1 MKAHYDVVV
10 VGSGYGGGVAASRMA
25 RAGLRVC
32 VIERGRE
39 IPVGAFPSRLSEAQG
54 EMRVTGRTVDL
65 GSETALYEFR
75 AGDDVHVLVGCGLG
89 GTSLINA
96 NVCLEPEPR
105 VFDDPVW
112 PDEIRRDGMLAEG
125 YIRARRMLR
134 PTTTPGPRAPKVE
147 ALGAAAEA
155 LGKPLGAAPLHV
167 SFSDGPNAAGVLQRA
182 CELCGDCCGGCNVGA
197 KSTTTLTYLAD
208 AQTHGAEIFT
218 EMKVRSVARDDKGW
232 RVALLGKANGSE
244 TAAAVTA
251 KIVILAAGSLGSTE
265 ILLRSAAGG
274 LALSPRLGERFSAN
288 GDALAI
294 GYNNSIPVN
303 GVGVG
308 YPPKAETPPVGPA
321 VAGLIDLRDAP
332 NLDDGLVIVEAAVP
346 SSMGPIMPLSL
357 APGSLFL
364 GTDMSD
370 GTLSDEL
377 DEAGRALES
386 LVCGAYSGAVH
397 NTQTFLAVGHDA
409 AGGRMHLENDRLEVS
424 WPGAADQPVY
434 GRIEETFKRAV
445 GATGGTYIPNPFS
458 ARLLGGNIL
467 TVHPLGGCGMGRD
480 RETGVVNHRLQV
492 FDGASASADGVHEGL
507 YVCDGSV
514 TPRSLGVHPLL
525 TITALAERAMIHL
538 ALAQGLTFSVAPAR
552 GAPRELY
559 AEEGRK
565 AEQPGFFGR
574 LIEGLLG
581 K

>member
-1 MKAHYDVVV
+1 
-10 VGSGYGGGVAASRMA
+10 
-25 RAGLRVC
+25 
-32 VIERGRE
+32 
-39 IPVGAFPSRLSEAQG
+39 
-54 EMRVTGRTVDL
+54 MRITGRNVNL

-112 PDEIRRDGMLAEG
+112 PDEIRRDGLLAEG
-125 YIRARRMLR
+125 YNRARRMLR

-147 ALGAAAEA
+147 ALGVAAEA
-155 LGKPLGAAPLHV
+155 LGKPLGAPPLHI
-167 SFSDGPNAAGVLQRA
+167 SFADGPNAAGVMQRA

-208 AQTHGAEIFT
+208 AEAHGAEIFT
-218 EMKVRSVARDDKGW
+218 EIKVRSVAKDAKGW
-232 RVALLGKANGSE
+232 RVVLASASDGGEAAGS
-244 TAAAVTA
+244 VTGD
-251 KIVILAAGSLGSTE
+251 IMILAAGALGSTE
-265 ILLRSAAGG
+265 ILLRSAAEG

-308 YPPKAETPPVGPA
+308 HPPKAETPPVGPA
-321 VAGLIDLRDAP
+321 VAGLIDLRNAP
-332 NLDDGLVIVEAAVP
+332 NLDDGLVIVEAAAP
-346 SSMGPIMPLSL
+346 SSIAPIMPLSL
-357 APGSLFL
+357 APGSVFL
-364 GTDMSD
+364 GTDTSE
-370 GTLSDEL
+370 GTLADEL

-386 LVCGAYSGAVH
+386 LVFGAYRGAVY
-397 NTQTFLAVGHDA
+397 NTQTFLAVGHDS

-445 GATGGTYIPNPFS
+445 AATGGVYIPNPFS

-480 RETGVVNHRLQV
+480 RDVGVVNHKLQV
-492 FDGASASADGVHEGL
+492 FDEASASADGVHEGF

-514 TPRSLGVHPLL
+514 TPRSLGAHPLL

-538 ALAQGLTFSVAPAR
+538 ALGRGLTFSVAPAR
-552 GAPRELY
+552 GEPRELY
-559 AEEGRK
+559 AGEGRK
-565 AEQPGFFGR
+565 QEQPGFFGC
-574 LIEGLLG
+574 LLG
-581 K
+581 FLGK